1 MHYRARPMCIPLRY
15 VDRLVDKAVD
25 EIVDKCIRCG

>member
-1 MHYRARPMCIPLRY
+1 MHYRPGTICEPLRY
-15 VDRLVDKAVD
+15 VDRLVGKVVD